1 MGQRLCHPQ
10 KILVFCLENS
20 VRIVTTKKGKRK
32 KLIACYFSKI
42 ITLIMQSLF
51 LPTEPQKLK
60 RNYCAS
66 LSLLWAFDQLTHMIN
81 KWSFFTCMVNSRGWG
96 VGGGGTS
103 YNGLSGE
110 APHKEIPFSSLS
122 IWLGV
127 WISLVEAYETAWKS
141 IISDCKKT
149 QKGNRCILSWLWKS
163 RENGLVLRYI
173 HILKTVHLKQ
183 LKGIQGSKLS
193 G

>member
-1 MGQRLCHPQ
+1 M
-10 KILVFCLENS
+10 VFCLENG
-20 VRIVTTKKGKRK
+20 VRIVTTKNGKRK
-32 KLIACYFSKI
+32 KLSQACYFSKI

-51 LPTEPQKLK
+51 LPARPQKRK

-81 KWSFFTCMVNSRGWG
+81 KMKFFTCIVNSRGWG
-96 VGGGGTS
+96 VGVLPIMAYAGRLRTKGYHFQAS
-103 YNGLSGE
+103 VYE
-110 APHKEIPFSSLS
+110 R
-122 IWLGV
+122 V